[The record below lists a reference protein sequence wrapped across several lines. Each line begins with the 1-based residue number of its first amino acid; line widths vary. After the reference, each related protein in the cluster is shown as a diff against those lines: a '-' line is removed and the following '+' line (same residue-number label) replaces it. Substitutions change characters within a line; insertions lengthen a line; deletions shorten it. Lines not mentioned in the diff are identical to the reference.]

1 MGSIHGLEKRN
12 AERTAV
18 YRKVAMEKTIV
29 QNYDELYALQDRV
42 LGIVFSEETPFYL
55 TGGTALHRFYCNA
68 RYSDD
73 LDFFMNGQ
81 PYFYDEVK
89 EIIYRLRK
97 YFEIE
102 TVINTKDFLRI
113 KIGQLK
119 IDFVNDRVYK
129 YGISNKIRDFA
140 VDNVFN
146 ILANKLTAVIG
157 RDEEKDVFDI
167 VSVCLMYEFDWKMI
181 LKAAHQK
188 EYFDDCTLIERLKTF
203 PLWWLENLKLIK
215 PMPITETLIST
226 LCQDISHKD
235 KNSVFGIKY
244 E

>member
-1 MGSIHGLEKRN
+1 MGSIHGLEKHN

-18 YRKVAMEKTIV
+18 YRKVTMEKDIV
-29 QNYDELYALQDRV
+29 QNYDELYALQ
-42 LGIVFSEETPFYL
+42 
-55 TGGTALHRFYCNA
+55 
-68 RYSDD
+68 
-73 LDFFMNGQ
+73 
-81 PYFYDEVK
+81 
-89 EIIYRLRK
+89 
-97 YFEIE
+97 
-102 TVINTKDFLRI
+102 
-113 KIGQLK
+113 
-119 IDFVNDRVYK
+119 
-129 YGISNKIRDFA
+129 DFA